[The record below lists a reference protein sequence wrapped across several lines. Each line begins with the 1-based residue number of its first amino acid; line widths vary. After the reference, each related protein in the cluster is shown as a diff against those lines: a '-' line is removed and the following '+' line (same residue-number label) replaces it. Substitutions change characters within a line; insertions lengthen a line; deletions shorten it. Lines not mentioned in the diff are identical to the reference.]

1 MFSSLRKLAKKLS
14 GSDNNPWATTP
25 KATAPAEPS
34 LPQREV
40 RVKRVVRETADAV
53 AIYLEELSGDAPRF
67 QPGQFLNVRVEVAG
81 ETLWRSYSICTA
93 PHEGELA
100 VAVKRVEGGRV
111 STHLNQHVAEGQLL
125 TVRGPS
131 GTFTLPEPTVGQ
143 LTLIGGGSGITPLI
157 SQAKHVLTTQPDT
170 RVALIY
176 GNRSEADIIFR
187 QQLAQLEQDHPGR
200 FVLRHVL
207 SDGTGELRCARGVL
221 DEPTVRNELAQLSL
235 DLSNS
240 AATMI
245 CGPEPMM
252 VAARSALLAMGV
264 PAATIRE
271 ERFVAPV
278 SRAVADGK
286 GPFEVS
292 VTIEGKVNTFQV
304 PGNETILEAALN
316 AQVPLDFS
324 CGVGACGTCMSRLL
338 EGDVQMMEPNFLT
351 PADRAAKMVL
361 PCIANAKGPC
371 KLEKVG

>member
-1 MFSSLRKLAKKLS
+1 MFSSLKKLAKKLQ
-14 GSDNNPWATTP
+14 GNNDPWSASKP
-25 KATAPAEPS
+25 AAPAPEPH

-40 RVKRVVRETADAV
+40 RVNRVVRETADAI
-53 AIYLEELSGDAPRF
+53 AIYLEELSGGPPSF
-67 QPGQFLNVRVEVAG
+67 QPGQFLNLRVEVGG

-100 VAVKRVEGGRV
+100 VAVKRVADGRV
-111 STHLNQHVAEGQLL
+111 SSYLNQNVAAGQLL

-131 GTFTLPEPTVGQ
+131 GTFVLPAPTMGQ

-157 SQAKHVLTTQPDT
+157 SQAKHVLRTQPET

-187 QQLAQLEQDHPGR
+187 EQLSQLAAEHPQR

-207 SDGTGELRCARGVL
+207 SDGTGELQCTRGVL
-221 DEPTVRNELAQLSL
+221 DEATVRAELQALST
-235 DLSNS
+235 DKSHS

-252 VAARSALLAMGV
+252 VAARKALLALGV
-264 PAATIRE
+264 PADTIRE

-278 SRAVADGK
+278 SRNVVSDGK
-286 GPFEVS
+286 GPHQVS
-292 VTIEGKVNTFQV
+292 VTIEGKVSTFQV
-304 PGNETILEAALN
+304 PDNETILEAALN
-316 AQVPLDFS
+316 AQIPLDFS
-324 CGVGACGTCMSRLL
+324 CGVGACGTCMSRLI

-351 PADRAAKMVL
+351 PADRAQKMVL
-361 PCIANAKGPC
+361 PCIANAKTPC